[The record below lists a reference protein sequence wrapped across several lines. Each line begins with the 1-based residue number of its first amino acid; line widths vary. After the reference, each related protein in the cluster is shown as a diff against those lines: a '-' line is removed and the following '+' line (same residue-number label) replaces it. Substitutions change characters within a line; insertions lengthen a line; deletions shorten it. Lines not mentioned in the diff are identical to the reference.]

1 MKICFLSLNSYPLLT
16 GKNLGYAG
24 GAEVEQVHLGRELVT
39 KGYDVCFV
47 TYLHGRNQSENVG
60 GIKVIKTYER
70 GKAGE
75 INALLKYRLI
85 WSSLKK
91 ANADIYFHEAG
102 ATGVV
107 PLFCCWNKKEFVY
120 RIPSDAVVLS
130 KPLSGN
136 YSFNRKIVD
145 TFEIKRADVV
155 IAQSEFQKRILKER
169 FGVESVVI
177 KNGLTVP
184 KVNCEKHSPP
194 IVLWVASV
202 SSVKRPHLF
211 VELARFIPYA
221 CFEMVGGK
229 TKGESQLYDEIATA
243 AQKLPN
249 LTFHGFVPYHKVNEY
264 FRKASIFVNTSRI
277 EGFPNTFIQACAHYT
292 PVVSLSVDPDKI
304 IRNENLGFCSR
315 TFKQLVSDVTTL
327 LEDEKL
333 RRIMGENARKYVERE
348 HDVKKTVKEYVETF
362 EEVL

>member
-1 MKICFLSLNSYPLLT
+1 MLT

-39 KGYDVCFV
+39 KGYDVFFV
-47 TYLHGRNQSENVG
+47 TYLHDRNQIENVD

-75 INALLKYRLI
+75 KNALLKYRLI
-85 WSSLKK
+85 WSSLRK
-91 ANADIYFHEAG
+91 AGADIYFHESG
-102 ATGVV
+102 ASGVL
-107 PLFCCWNKKEFVY
+107 PFYCFANRKKFIY
-120 RIPSDAVVLS
+120 RIASDAVVLG

-136 YSFNRKIVD
+136 YGFNRKIVD

-155 IAQSEFQKRILKER
+155 IVQSEFQKRILKER
-169 FGVESVVI
+169 FGVKSVVI

-184 KVNCEKHSPP
+184 EVNCEKQDPL
-194 IVLWVASV
+194 IVLWVASI

-211 VELARFIPYA
+211 IKLAKSIPYA
-221 CFEMVGGK
+221 RFEMIGGK
-229 TKGESQLYDEIATA
+229 TKGEPQLCYEITAA

-264 FRKASIFVNTSRI
+264 FKKASIFVNTSRI

-304 IRNENLGFCSR
+304 IRNENLGFCSG

-333 RRIMGENARKYVERE
+333 RKTMGKNARKYIERE
-348 HDVKKTVKEYVETF
+348 HDVKKTVKKYAEIFNEIS
-362 EEVL
+362 